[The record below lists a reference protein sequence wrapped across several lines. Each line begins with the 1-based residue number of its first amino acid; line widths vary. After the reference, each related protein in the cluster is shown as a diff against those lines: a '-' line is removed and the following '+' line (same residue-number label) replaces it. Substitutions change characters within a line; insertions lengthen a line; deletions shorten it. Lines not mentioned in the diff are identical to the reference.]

1 MAVSAAHAA
10 LAAGWRLDAA
20 PRATAAAQRLTETVC
35 LTYAQLLFSRSPA
48 VGALVLLAPAT
59 APAAALAGVA
69 SVLLALATASALG
82 LPPEQRRSGQLSYN
96 ALMVGLALSALTPP
110 SPFALGVL
118 VVAVVASVLVTAAL
132 HLALGV
138 GHGLPVLTLPF
149 LAVFYLTIGALPQGA
164 APLALSEGG
173 LLASYLQALGSILCA
188 PRVDAGLLVLAALLL
203 HSRIA
208 AALSLSVF
216 ALAFHLSPALA
227 PSLGLNAMLVAMA
240 LGAVWFIPGPASY
253 AIALA
258 GSLVS
263 GALGLGLAARFERLG
278 LPILIVPF
286 NLTVPLVLYVM
297 RQRVSDGGPHAVD
310 FAPGTPE
317 QNLAYFHS
325 RRERFGAVRGVRFTA
340 PFRGR
345 WTCTQGVSGGLTHEG
360 VWRHALDFE
369 VLDAD
374 GRSFSG
380 EGSSLE
386 DYSCYRLPVTAP
398 AAGVVARVIDG
409 VPDNPVGEV
418 NLDDNWGNVVIVYH
432 APGVYSCLAHLAP
445 GSARVREGDPVAVGD
460 VLALCGNSGRS
471 ATPHLHLQLQASAD
485 VGAATIPIELHDVVE
500 VSASGELLHAAR
512 VPTRGEVIRRVEA
525 DDERALPLRFG
536 YGEPRH
542 ARYVDGRRERSEQL
556 TAGIDLLGRCV
567 LRSESTDAVLYY
579 EHTPSGFTVHDVV
592 GVSGSSLHLLRVALS
607 RVPFDASSSLRWSDR
622 LPLRPF
628 LPVWLRALYDVVSPL
643 GAPSS
648 LSMTYSARREGA
660 SLLVEGRSDRSSRDG
675 SPWVVSAARLSPGVG
690 LVSVD
695 VRVRGR
701 RQRVD
706 LSPVA
711 SPVEEGARI
720 TILPTE
726 RGTAHV

>member
-1 MAVSAAHAA
+1 VAVSAAHAA
-10 LAAGWRLDAA
+10 LAAGWRVDAA
-20 PRATAAAQRLTETVC
+20 PRAGAAAQRLAETLC
-35 LTYAQLLFSRSPA
+35 LTYAQLLFSRSPL
-48 VGALVLLAPAT
+48 VGALLLLATAT
-59 APAAALAGVA
+59 APAAALAGVS

-96 ALMVGLALSALTPP
+96 ALMVGLALSALSPP

-118 VVAVVASVLVTAAL
+118 AVAVVASVLVTAAL

-149 LAVFYLTIGALPQGA
+149 LAVFYLTVGALPQGA

-253 AIALA
+253 AVALA

-263 GALGLGLAARFERLG
+263 GALALGLAARFERLG

-325 RRERFGAVRGVRFTA
+325 RRERFGAVRGVRLTA

-345 WTCTQGVSGGLTHEG
+345 WTCTQGVSGGVTHEG
-360 VWRHALDFE
+360 VWRDALDFE
-369 VLDAD
+369 VLDSD
-374 GRSFSG
+374 GRAFSG
-380 EGSSLE
+380 HGTSLE

-398 AAGVVARVIDG
+398 AAGVVARVIDA

-432 APGVYSCLAHLAP
+432 APGLYSCVAHLAP

-485 VGAATIPIELHDVVE
+485 VGAATIPIELHDVVGPT
-500 VSASGELLHAAR
+500 ASGELLYAAR
-512 VPTRGEVIRRVEA
+512 VPSRGDVVRRVEA
-525 DDERALPLRFG
+525 DDERAQLLRFG
-536 YGEPRH
+536 YGESRH
-542 ARYVDGRRERSEQL
+542 ARYTDGRRERSEQL

-592 GVSGSSLHLLRVALS
+592 GPSGSSLHLLRVALS

-675 SPWVVSAARLSPGVG
+675 TPWVVSAARLSPGVG

-711 SPVEEGARI
+711 PPVEEGARI

>member
-10 LAAGWRLDAA
+10 LAAGWRVDAA
-20 PRATAAAQRLTETVC
+20 PRAGAAAQRLAETLC
-35 LTYAQLLFSRSPA
+35 LTYAQLLFSRSPL
-48 VGALVLLAPAT
+48 VGAALLLATAT
-59 APAAALAGVA
+59 APTAALAGVS

-110 SPFALGVL
+110 TPFALGVL
-118 VVAVVASVLVTAAL
+118 AVAVVASVLVTAAL

-138 GHGLPVLTLPF
+138 GHGLPLLTLPF
-149 LAVFYLTIGALPQGA
+149 LAVFYLTVGALPPA
-164 APLALSEGG
+164 AAYPLSHAG
-173 LLASYLQALGSILCA
+173 LLSSYLQALGSILCA

-208 AALSLSVF
+208 AALSLAVF
-216 ALAFHLSPALA
+216 ALAFRLAPALA
-227 PSLGLNAMLVAMA
+227 PTLGLNAMLVAMA

-253 AIALA
+253 AVALA

-263 GALGLGLAARFERLG
+263 GALSLGLAARFERLG
-278 LPILIVPF
+278 LPILILPF
-286 NLTVPLVLYVM
+286 NLTVPLVLYAM

-325 RRERFGAVRGVRFTA
+325 RRERFGAVRGVRLTA

-345 WTCTQGVSGGLTHEG
+345 WTCTQGVSGGVTHEG
-360 VWRHALDFE
+360 VWRDALDFE

-374 GRSFSG
+374 GRAFSG
-380 EGSSLE
+380 DGTSLD
-386 DYSCYRLPVTAP
+386 DYACYRLPVTAP
-398 AAGVVARVIDG
+398 AAGVVARVIDH
-409 VPDNPVGEV
+409 VADNPVGEV

-432 APGVYSCLAHLAP
+432 SPGVYSCVAHLAP
-445 GSARVREGDPVAVGD
+445 GSARVREGDPVAAGD

-471 ATPHLHLQLQASAD
+471 ATPHLHLQLQATAD
-485 VGAATIPIELHDVVE
+485 VGAATIPIALHDLVE
-500 VSASGELLHAAR
+500 VSASGELLHAAF
-512 VPTRGEVIRRVEA
+512 VPTRGDVIRRVEA
-525 DDERALPLRFG
+525 DDDRARLLRFG
-536 YGEPRH
+536 YGEARH
-542 ARYVDGRRERSEQL
+542 ARYTDGRRERSEEL

-579 EHTPSGFTVHDVV
+579 EHTASGFTVHDVV
-592 GVSGSSLHLLRVALS
+592 GDAGSSLHLLRVALS
-607 RVPFDASSSLRWSDR
+607 RVPSDASPSLRWTDR

-648 LSMTYSARREGA
+648 LAMTWSARREGA
-660 SLLVEGRSDRSSRDG
+660 SLLVEGRSDRSSRG
-675 SPWVVSAARLSPGVG
+675 GRPWVVSAARLAPGVG
-690 LVSVD
+690 LVSLD

-711 SPVEEGARI
+711 PPLDDGARI
-720 TILPTE
+720 TMLPTE
-726 RGTAHV
+726 GGTAHV